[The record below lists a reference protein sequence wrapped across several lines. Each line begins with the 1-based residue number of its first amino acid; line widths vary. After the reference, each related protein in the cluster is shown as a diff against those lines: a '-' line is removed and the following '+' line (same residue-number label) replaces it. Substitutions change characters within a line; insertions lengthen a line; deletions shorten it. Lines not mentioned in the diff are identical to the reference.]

1 VSDWRGPVRPLRLL
15 ARRRVLAAAAVLET
29 VTGLVLMID
38 PIVVVRLLLGA
49 DVSGQRMPLGRVAGI
64 ALLALGL
71 ACWPG
76 DQAADGGGPA
86 FRAMLTYNVLITLY
100 LAYLGI
106 VGHLAG
112 LLLWP
117 AVAVHAA
124 LSVGLL
130 CASGGGPGA
139 RATGG
144 VGSV

>member
-1 VSDWRGPVRPLRLL
+1 
-15 ARRRVLAAAAVLET
+15 VLAAAAVLEI

-49 DVSGQRMPLGRVAGI
+49 DVSGQGMPLGRVAGI
-64 ALLALGL
+64 ALLGFGL

-76 DQAADGGGPA
+76 DQAADVGGPA
-86 FRAMLTYNVLITLY
+86 FRAMLTYDVLITLY

-106 VGHLAG
+106 VAHSAG

-124 LSVGLL
+124 LTVVLV
-130 CASGGGPGA
+130 CASGDDPGA

-144 VGSV
+144 AGPV

>member
-1 VSDWRGPVRPLRLL
+1 MRAMRLL
-15 ARRRVLAAAAVLET
+15 TRRRVLAAAAVLEI
-29 VTGLVLMID
+29 VTGLVLIID

-49 DVSGQRMPLGRVAGI
+49 DVSGQRTPLGRVAGI

-76 DQAADGGGPA
+76 DQTANGGGPA

-124 LSVGLL
+124 LTVVLI
-130 CASGGGPGA
+130 CASRGDPEA

-144 VGSV
+144 VGPV